1 MTGSN
6 PGPETFSVARFD
18 AKRALA
24 YDDTV
29 ARAIPGYA
37 TLHDVIAAVTA
48 SLLPQE
54 ARILVVGAGTGAEI
68 LRLGIHQPGWSFLGL
83 DPAEDMLAVARER
96 LTLAEGGLIDRVD
109 LMAGTLEDLSCAPP
123 SPFDAALCVLVSHF
137 LPDTVEGKAAL
148 FAGIAALVKPGAP
161 LILAD
166 FLPPEPP
173 LPGAELME
181 AAWVAWQRDRQIPEE
196 AITRGLAHARA
207 KTHPVGPKRLGT
219 LLEGAGFA
227 APQRLFQALHVH
239 GWLSFRKDSA

>member
-1 MTGSN
+1 MTSN
-6 PGPETFSVARFD
+6 STGAGTSSAARFD
-18 AKRALA
+18 SKRALA

-68 LRLGIHQPGWSFLGL
+68 LRLGVHQPGWVFLGL

-96 LTLAEGGLIDRVD
+96 LTLAEGRLIDRVD
-109 LMAGTLEDLSCAPP
+109 LMAGTLEDLSRDPP
-123 SPFDAALCVLVSHF
+123 SPFDAVLCVLVSHF
-137 LPDTVEGKAAL
+137 LPDTAEGKAAL
-148 FAGIAALVKPGAP
+148 FAGMAAVMKPGAP

-181 AAWVAWQRDRQIPEE
+181 AAWIAWQRDRQIPED

-207 KTHPVGPKRLGT
+207 KTHPVGPERLGT
-219 LLEGAGFA
+219 LLDGAGFT
-227 APQRLFQALHVH
+227 APRRLFQALHVH
-239 GWLSFRKDSA
+239 GWLSFRKDLA